1 MRKPSMIVRKE
12 FISQLDLNAL
22 QQING
27 QIADGR
33 MKIER
38 IVSMQE
44 IIIDNRFE
52 AIVIFYAV

>member
-1 MRKPSMIVRKE
+1 MRKPSMIVRKD

-22 QQING
+22 QKING